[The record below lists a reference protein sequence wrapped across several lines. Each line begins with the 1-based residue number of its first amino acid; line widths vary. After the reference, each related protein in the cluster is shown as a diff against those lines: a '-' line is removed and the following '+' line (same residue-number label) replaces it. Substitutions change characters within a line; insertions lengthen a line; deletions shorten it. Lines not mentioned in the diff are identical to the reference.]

1 MEVPKTHPPRPA
13 ADALQTP
20 AKTDAA
26 TGATVRAF
34 AVGIAGVALTCVL
47 VTWAELVISTIR
59 IGYLQLPPVSIA
71 LLILVLALT
80 RGLSRLLKG
89 RWAFSPAELATVYVM
104 SLMAAMIASHGMVQK
119 LLPLLAAS
127 NYFASDQNGW
137 PRLFGEHIPAWLVPY
152 NPSGAPR
159 QTVTAWYYERLPQ
172 GRSVPWSAWGTPL
185 LVWGLFFG
193 LLFFAF
199 LCLTALL
206 RRQWSEN
213 EKLAFPLA
221 QLPLEIIGEEG
232 SRPFLADPKVW
243 LGMAVPIVIYGID
256 WLHQIVPT
264 VPAISTSLVLND
276 YATAPPWNQV
286 AWTPLVCSFAALGF
300 FYLLPLDI
308 LFSLWF
314 FFFLT
319 RLEQAAGISFGM
331 EMPHMPTTWLPVFE
345 GYQIIGAYLVLAGSF
360 LWTARAHLGRIWDTV
375 MGRGIADDAQE
386 MLPYRTAFWGLLGSV
401 TALCALLLLMGASL
415 WVSVLEI
422 VCVIF
427 VIGLVMVRSTAEAG
441 MLMTETT
448 FQPYDLFRLTG
459 SLHSLG
465 PANLTILAFVDH
477 LLSHDQR
484 GLLLTGMMDSTRL
497 GDGVRLRRRSLAL
510 TIVVAIVCAVLIAV
524 PLQLVLAYKIGALR
538 MDGWMMQGS
547 PLVQL
552 KVNAAFLQGN
562 ANAAGGN
569 WQIPTFFAIGIGVTL
584 FLIVMRSQLFWWP
597 LHPLGYALAG
607 SQSTIEFWFPCLLAW
622 VLKSLSLRYG
632 GISFYRAVRPVFL
645 GLIVGEFSMAVL
657 CSLVNILFHVPPPP
671 FPWI

>member
-1 MEVPKTHPPRPA
+1 MEVPATKPPRPA
-13 ADALQTP
+13 AGPLQPSANT
-20 AKTDAA
+20 A

-34 AVGIAGVALTCVL
+34 VAGIAGVALTCVL

-71 LLILVLALT
+71 LLIFVLALT

-127 NYFASDQNGW
+127 NYFASEQNGW

-152 NPSGAPR
+152 NPSRAPR
-159 QTVTAWYYERLPQ
+159 QLVTAWYYERLPQ
-172 GRSVPWSAWGTPL
+172 GQSVPWSAWGTPL

-221 QLPLEIIGEEG
+221 QLPLEIIGEENG
-232 SRPFLADPKVW
+232 RSFFADPKVW
-243 LGMAVPIVIYGID
+243 LGVAVPVVIYGVD
-256 WLHQIVPT
+256 WIHQIVPA

-276 YATAPPWNQV
+276 YVTAPPWNQV

-331 EMPHMPTTWLPVFE
+331 AMPHMPTTWLPAFE

-360 LWTARAHLGRIWDTV
+360 VWTARAHLGRIWDTV
-375 MGRGIADDAQE
+375 KGRGEAADDAQE
-386 MLPYRTAFWGLLGSV
+386 MLPYQTAFWGLLGSV
-401 TALCALLLLMGASL
+401 IALCAMMVLMGASL

-427 VIGLVMVRSTAEAG
+427 IIGLVMVRSTAEAG

-484 GLLLTGMMDSTRL
+484 GLLLTGMMDSARL

-510 TIVVAIVCAVLIAV
+510 ILVVAIICAVVVAV

-547 PLVQL
+547 PLVQFR
-552 KVNAAFLQGN
+552 VNAALLQGSS
-562 ANAAGGN
+562 NAAGGD
-569 WQIPTFFAIGIGVTL
+569 WQMPTFFAVGIGVTL
-584 FLIVMRSQLFWWP
+584 FLIVMRSQFFWWP

-622 VLKSLSLRYG
+622 VLKSLGLRYG
-632 GISFYRAVRPVFL
+632 GISFYRAVRPIFL
-645 GLIVGEFSMAVL
+645 GLIVGEFGMAVL
-657 CSLVNILFHVPPPP
+657 CSLVNILFHAPPPP

>member
-1 MEVPKTHPPRPA
+1 MAVSVTDPP
-13 ADALQTP
+13 QTP
-20 AKTDAA
+20 AKPKPT
-26 TGATVRAF
+26 TGMTGRAF
-34 AVGIAGVALTCVL
+34 VVGIVCVVLTCVL

-71 LLILVLALT
+71 LLIFVLALT

-89 RWAFSPAELATVYVM
+89 RWAFNPAELATVYIM
-104 SLMAAMIASHGMVQK
+104 SVVAAMISSHGMVQK

-137 PRLFGEHIPAWLVPY
+137 PKLFGGHIPAWLVPY
-152 NPSGAPR
+152 DPGGASR
-159 QTVTAWYYERLPQ
+159 QPVTAWYYERLPQ
-172 GRSVPWSAWGTPL
+172 GEAVPWHAWVTPL
-185 LVWGLFFG
+185 LVWILFFG
-193 LLFFAF
+193 LLYFAF

-206 RRQWSEN
+206 RRQWSDN
-213 EKLAFPLA
+213 EKLSFPLA

-232 SRPFLADPKVW
+232 SRPFFADTKVW
-243 LGMAVPIVIYGID
+243 LGVAVPVVIYGID

-264 VPAISTSLVLND
+264 VPVITTSLVLND

-319 RLEQAAGISFGM
+319 RLEQAAGISYGL
-331 EMPHMPTTWLPVFE
+331 EMPHMPTSWLPVFE

-360 LWTARAHLGRIWDTV
+360 VWAARAHLRRIWDAV
-375 MGRGIADDAQE
+375 QGRGEAADDAQE

-401 TALCALLLLMGASL
+401 IALCAMMTLMGASW
-415 WVSVLEI
+415 WVSVLEM

-465 PANLTILAFVDH
+465 PANLTILAFADH

-484 GLLLTGMMDSTRL
+484 GLLLTGMMDGARL
-497 GDGVRLRRRSLAL
+497 GDRVGLRRRSLTL
-510 TIVVAIVCAVLIAV
+510 VIVAAILCAMAIAV
-524 PLQLVLAYKIGALR
+524 PLQLVLAYKIGALK
-538 MDGWMMQGS
+538 MDTWMMQGS
-547 PLVQL
+547 PLSQFR
-552 KVNAAFLQGN
+552 VNAAFLQGN

-569 WQIPTFFAIGIGVTL
+569 WQIPTFFAVGIGVTL
-584 FLIVMRSQLFWWP
+584 FLLVMRSRFFWWP

-622 VLKSLSLRYG
+622 VLKSLTLRYG
-632 GISFYRAVRPVFL
+632 GISFYRAVRPIFL
-645 GLIVGEFSMAVL
+645 GLIVGEFGMAVL